1 MIAFQI
7 PANYPSPGEL
17 VVFDEAAAKWQRQ
30 PVARLRASYESD
42 SEPPIAHPPFESYV
56 VVEQSLASDHEGVSG
71 PSIDEDKFVNRFDTV
86 ARRHIER
93 SKCILALIDMLV
105 DEHITPGPKKILKNL
120 SRSACRAVCWELII
134 TMDRDIFEALYL
146 GRLPYKDNAA
156 TNQQLHDALQM
167 HRAHTAE
174 LQDSHQNHDAIYG
187 NWVISSERQSLTACD
202 ALQVIEGS
210 EERRLCY

>member
-1 MIAFQI
+1 MHIKKASEYTRVIAFQI

-30 PVARLRASYESD
+30 PVARLRASYDSD

-105 DEHITPGPKKILKNL
+105 DEHITPGPKKILKKIHNKAPKIISTRRRIYVLFVNFCL
-120 SRSACRAVCWELII
+120 S
-134 TMDRDIFEALYL
+134 FYL
-146 GRLPYKDNAA
+146 
-156 TNQQLHDALQM
+156 
-167 HRAHTAE
+167 
-174 LQDSHQNHDAIYG
+174 
-187 NWVISSERQSLTACD
+187 SSM
-202 ALQVIEGS
+202 
-210 EERRLCY
+210 